1 MFTTMHKTGA
11 VCVAP
16 ALALILTA
24 CDPGSLR
31 GSIEASEDGGTYLVI
46 ADDNG
51 GGCDAI
57 KVDGKVWPLAL
68 ERAGPI
74 SPGPHVVECSAQDAA
89 AGTPIVIPEGMVFTF
104 DYWGP

>member
-1 MFTTMHKTGA
+1 MHKTA
-11 VCVAP
+11 ALCVAP
-16 ALALILTA
+16 VFALALTA

-68 ERAGPI
+68 ERAGSI
-74 SPGPHVVECSAQDAA
+74 SPGPHVVECSAENAA
-89 AGTPIVIPEGMVFTF
+89 AGVPIVIPEGMVFTF

>member
-1 MFTTMHKTGA
+1 MHKMGA
-11 VCVAP
+11 VCLGAI
-16 ALALILTA
+16 ATLSLAA
-24 CDPGSLR
+24 CDDGLLR
-31 GSIEASEDGGTYLVI
+31 GSIEPSKDGGTYLVI

-68 ERAGPI
+68 ERAGSI
-74 SPGPHVVECSAQDAA
+74 SPGLHVIECSVGDAA
-89 AGTPIVIPEGMVFTF
+89 AGLSIVIPEGMVFTF